1 MSPGSDIVL
10 GMATRVA
17 FRTCPLCEAT
27 CGLRLEIEDGRVVR
41 IRGDEDDPVSHGF
54 ICPKGSTL
62 GALHD
67 DPDRLRRPLVRRN
80 GAHVE
85 VSWDEAFAEVERRLT
100 PILAEHGRD
109 AVAIYIGNPNA
120 HNFANTLAIRP
131 LAKALGT
138 KNVYTASTVDQM
150 PKHVACGL
158 VFGHPLAI
166 PVPDIDRT
174 DFLLLLGANPLESN
188 GSLATAPDWPGRL
201 EAIRERGGRIVVVD
215 PRRTRTAEK
224 ADLHVPIRPGTD
236 AALLAGIA
244 HVLFAEELAAAGAVA
259 SLVAGI
265 DAVRE
270 AVGGFAPERVAAF
283 TGVPA
288 ETVSTLARDLA
299 RAPTAVVYGR
309 IGTHTTAFGTL
320 AAWLVD
326 VLNVLTGNLDRPG
339 GAMFPHAVHEKQRRT
354 RRGFRTGRWT
364 SRVRGLPEAMGELPV
379 STLAD
384 EIETPGEGQVR
395 ALVTVAGNPALT
407 TPDAARLEALLEGLE
422 LMVCVDP
429 YLNATTRH
437 AHVIL
442 PPPSLLEKA
451 HYDLAFTGLSV
462 RDFADFS
469 PPVFERANGAPS
481 EFEILVR
488 LAAVAAG
495 FGADADPEA
504 LAIATLRGQVQRE
517 VGDDGSPVHR
527 RDVDEIVADLGATGR
542 PPEEQLLDLLLRT
555 GHRGDAFGARPNG
568 ISLDVL
574 AHNPHGVDF
583 GPLEPRLPDT
593 LATESGLVELAPP
606 QLIADIARLES
617 ALDAVVAGGMVLV
630 GRRQLRTAN
639 SWTQN
644 VTVLV
649 RGKDTCVAQVHP
661 DDAARLGLLDGAA
674 ATVRSAAG
682 SIDVPVQVTDVVM
695 PGVVCIP
702 YGWGHGLP
710 GTRQA
715 VAAGHAGVNV
725 NVLTDASAIDPV
737 SGNAVLNGIP
747 VTVSPAS

>member
-1 MSPGSDIVL
+1 
-10 GMATRVA
+10 MATRVA

-27 CGLRLEIEDGRVVR
+27 CGVRLEIEDGRVTR
-41 IRGDEDDPVSHGF
+41 IRGDEDDPVSRGF

-62 GALHD
+62 GALHE
-67 DPDRLRRPLVRRN
+67 DPDRLRAPLVRRD
-80 GAHVE
+80 GAHVG
-85 VSWDEAFAEVERRLT
+85 VSWEVAFAEVERLLT
-100 PILAEHGRD
+100 PILAKHGRD

-138 KNVYTASTVDQM
+138 RNVYTASTVDQM

-166 PVPDIDRT
+166 PVPDLDRT
-174 DFLLLLGANPLESN
+174 DYLLLLGANPLESN

-201 EAIRERGGRIVVVD
+201 EAIRRRGGRIVVVD

-224 ADLHVPIRPGTD
+224 ADRHVPIRPGTD

-244 HVLFAEELAAAGAVA
+244 QALFEEGLVDAGAVA
-259 SLVAGI
+259 PLVAGL
-265 DAVRE
+265 DDVGAAV
-270 AVGGFAPERVAAF
+270 AGFTPERVASF
-283 TGVPA
+283 TGVRA
-288 ETVSTLARDLA
+288 ETIATLARELA
-299 RAPTAVVYGR
+299 TAPTAVVYGR
-309 IGTHTTAFGTL
+309 IGTHTTAYGTL

-339 GAMFPHAVHEKQRRT
+339 GAMFPHPAHEKQRRKP
-354 RRGFRTGRWT
+354 RSFRTGRWT

-395 ALVTVAGNPALT
+395 ALLTVAGNPALT
-407 TPDAARLEALLEGLE
+407 TPDAARLDALLAGIE
-422 LMVCVDP
+422 LLVCVDP

-442 PPPSLLEKA
+442 PPPSLLEKP

-469 PPVFERANGAPS
+469 PDVFDRAEGTPS

-488 LAAVAAG
+488 LAAIGAG
-495 FGADADPEA
+495 LGAGADPTA
-504 LAIATLRGQVQRE
+504 LATATLQAQVERE
-517 VGDDGSPVHR
+517 VADEGSPVHG
-527 RDVDEIVADLGATGR
+527 RDPGEIVADLDSSGR
-542 PPEEQLLDLLLRT
+542 PPDEQLLDLLLRT
-555 GHRGDAFGARPNG
+555 GHRGDGFGAHPG
-568 ISLDVL
+568 GLSLDVL
-574 AHNPHGVDF
+574 ERHPHGIDF
-583 GPLEPRLPDT
+583 GPLAPRLPDA
-593 LATESGLVELAPP
+593 LATESGLIELAPP
-606 QLIADIARLES
+606 QLIEDLARLER
-617 ALDAVVAGGMVLV
+617 ALDATARGGMMLV

-644 VTVLV
+644 VPVLV
-649 RGKDTCVAQVHP
+649 RGKDSCLAQIHP
-661 DDAARLGLLDGAA
+661 DDAARLGLADGETAA
-674 ATVRSAAG
+674 VRSAAG
-682 SIDVPVQVTDVVM
+682 AVEICVQVTDVVM
-695 PGVVCIP
+695 PGVICIP

-710 GTRQA
+710 GTRQS
-715 VAAGHAGVNV
+715 VAAAHAGVNV
-725 NVLTDASAIDPV
+725 NVLTDPSAIDPV

-747 VTVSPAS
+747 VTVTAL

>member
-1 MSPGSDIVL
+1 MP
-10 GMATRVA
+10 TRVA
-17 FRTCPLCEAT
+17 YRTCPLCEAT
-27 CGLRLEIEDGRVVR
+27 CGLRLDVEDERVVR
-41 IRGDEDDPVSHGF
+41 IRGDEDDPFSRGF

-80 GAHVE
+80 GTHVE
-85 VSWDEAFAEVERRLT
+85 VGWDEAFAEIERGLT
-100 PILAEHGRD
+100 PLLAEHGRD

-174 DFLLLLGANPLESN
+174 DFLLLLGANPIESN

-201 EAIRERGGRIVVVD
+201 EAIRRRGGRIVVVD

-224 ADLHVPIRPGTD
+224 ADLHVSIRPGTD

-244 HVLFAEELAAAGAVA
+244 QVLFAEGRADAGSLAPLVTGIDEVRSAVA
-259 SLVAGI
+259 
-265 DAVRE
+265 
-270 AVGGFAPERVAAF
+270 GFTPARVASF

-288 ETVSTLARDLA
+288 ETVTALARELA
-299 RAPTAVVYGR
+299 SAPTAVVYGR
-309 IGTHTTAFGTL
+309 IGTHTTAYGTL

-326 VLNVLTGNLDRPG
+326 VLNTLTGNLDRPG
-339 GAMFPHAVHEKQRRT
+339 GAMFPHPAHEKERRRT
-354 RRGFRTGRWT
+354 RAFRTGRWT

-384 EIETPGEGQVR
+384 EMETPGEGQVR
-395 ALVTVAGNPALT
+395 ALVTIAGNPALT
-407 TPDAARLEALLEGLE
+407 TPDAARLDALLAGLE

-442 PPPSLLEKA
+442 PPPSLLEKS
-451 HYDLAFTGLSV
+451 HYDLAFTGLAV
-462 RDFADFS
+462 RDVADYS
-469 PPVFERANGAPS
+469 PPVFEREDGAPS
-481 EFEILVR
+481 EFAILVR
-488 LAAVAAG
+488 LAAIAAG
-495 FGADADPEA
+495 LGAGADANA
-504 LAIATLRGQVQRE
+504 LTAATLRAQVERE
-517 VGDDGSPVHR
+517 VADEGSPVHGR
-527 RDVDEIVADLGATGR
+527 EPTEIVAVLDETDRA
-542 PPEEQLLDLLLRT
+542 PEEQLLDLLLRT
-555 GHRGDAFGARPNG
+555 GHRGDGFGARPDG
-568 ISLDVL
+568 LSLDVL
-574 AHNPHGVDF
+574 TLSPHGLDF
-583 GPLEPRLPDT
+583 GPLAPRLPDA
-593 LATESGLVELAPP
+593 LATESGQVELAPP
-606 QLIADIARLES
+606 QLIDDLVRLDR
-617 ALDAVVAGGMVLV
+617 ALDATASGGMVLV

-644 VTVLV
+644 VPVLV
-649 RGKDTCVAQVHP
+649 RGKDTCVAQIHP
-661 DDAARLGLLDGAA
+661 VDAARLGLADGSIAS
-674 ATVRSAAG
+674 VRSAAG
-682 SIDVPVQVTDVVM
+682 AVEVPVQVTDVVM

-747 VTVSPAS
+747 VTVAPTP

>member
-1 MSPGSDIVL
+1 MK
-10 GMATRVA
+10 
-17 FRTCPLCEAT
+17 
-27 CGLRLEIEDGRVVR
+27 R
-41 IRGDEDDPVSHGF
+41 IRGDEDDAFSHGF

-67 DPDRLRRPLVRRN
+67 DPDRLRRPLVRRD
-80 GAHVE
+80 GAFVE
-85 VSWDEAFAEVERRLT
+85 VDWDEAFAEVERRLQ
-100 PILAEHGRD
+100 PILAERGRD

-120 HNFANTLAIRP
+120 HNFANTIAIRP

-201 EAIRERGGRIVVVD
+201 EAIRSRGGRVVVVD
-215 PRRTRTAEK
+215 PRRTRTADK

-244 HVLFAEELAAAGAVA
+244 HALFEDGLADLGSLAPLVDGVDEVRAAIAE
-259 SLVAGI
+259 
-265 DAVRE
+265 
-270 AVGGFAPERVAAF
+270 FTPERVASF

-288 ETVSTLARDLA
+288 ETVSALARDLA
-299 RAPTAVVYGR
+299 AAPTAVVYGR
-309 IGTHTTAFGTL
+309 IGTHTTAYGTL

-326 VLNVLTGNLDRPG
+326 VLNALTGNLDRPG
-339 GAMFPHAVHEKQRRT
+339 GAMFPHPAHEKERRKT
-354 RRGFRTGRWT
+354 RAFRLGRWT

-384 EIETPGEGQVR
+384 EIETPGDGQVR
-395 ALVTVAGNPALT
+395 ALLTVAGNPALT
-407 TPDAARLEALLEGLE
+407 TPDAARLDGLLAGLE

-442 PPPSLLEKA
+442 PPPSVLEKS

-462 RDFADFS
+462 RDFAHWS
-469 PPVFERANGAPS
+469 PPVFEREEGVPS

-488 LAAVAAG
+488 LAAIAAG
-495 FGADADPEA
+495 LGAAADPNA
-504 LAIATLRGQVQRE
+504 LATATPARAGRARG
-517 VGDDGSPVHR
+517 R
-527 RDVDEIVADLGATGR
+527 RPGFARRTAATRRRSRPRSARRAVRPRSSCSTCCSGRGTAATGSAR
-542 PPEEQLLDLLLRT
+542 DRT
-555 GHRGDAFGARPNG
+555 GSRSTCSSATRTGSTSARWARACPRRSRRSPARSSSHR
-568 ISLDVL
+568 
-574 AHNPHGVDF
+574 
-583 GPLEPRLPDT
+583 
-593 LATESGLVELAPP
+593 P
-606 QLIADIARLES
+606 QLIADLSRLER
-617 ALDAVVAGGMVLV
+617 ALDATAAGGMVLV

-644 VTVLV
+644 VPVLV
-649 RGKDTCVAQVHP
+649 RGKDSCVAQIHP
-661 DDAARLGLLDGAA
+661 DDAARLGLADGATA
-674 ATVRSAAG
+674 AVRSAAG
-682 SIDVPVQVTDVVM
+682 SVEVPVEVTDVVM

-747 VTVSPAS
+747 VTVAPLAVSASIYSRRPL

>member
-1 MSPGSDIVL
+1 MS
-10 GMATRVA
+10 TRVA

-27 CGLRLEIEDGRVVR
+27 CGLRLEIEDGHVTR
-41 IRGDEDDPVSHGF
+41 IRGDEEDPFSHGF
-54 ICPKGSTL
+54 ICAKGSTL

-85 VSWDEAFAEVERRLT
+85 VGWDEAFVEVERLLM
-100 PILAEHGRD
+100 PILAEQGRD
-109 AVAIYIGNPNA
+109 AVAVYIGNPNA

-138 KNVYTASTVDQM
+138 KNVYTAATVDQM
-150 PKHVACGL
+150 PKHVSCGL

-201 EAIRERGGRIVVVD
+201 DAIRRRGGRVVVVD

-236 AALLAGIA
+236 AALLGGIA
-244 HVLFAEELAAAGAVA
+244 HVLFDEGLADAGAITP
-259 SLVAGI
+259 LVAGI
-265 DAVRE
+265 DDLSPALM
-270 AVGGFAPERVAAF
+270 GFTPERVASF
-283 TGVPA
+283 TGVPSG
-288 ETVSTLARDLA
+288 TVTALARDLA
-299 RAPTAVVYGR
+299 AAPTAVVYGR
-309 IGTHTTAFGTL
+309 IGTHTTAYGTL

-326 VLNVLTGNLDRPG
+326 VLNTLTGNLDRPG
-339 GAMFPHAVHEKQRRT
+339 GAMFPHAAHEKKRR
-354 RRGFRTGRWT
+354 RARGFRTGRWT
-364 SRVRGLPEAMGELPV
+364 SRVRGLPETMGELPV

-407 TPDAARLEALLEGLE
+407 TPDAARLDALLAGLE

-442 PPPSLLEKA
+442 PPPSLLEKP

-462 RDFADFS
+462 RDFADWS
-469 PPVFERANGAPS
+469 PPVFEREAGSPS

-488 LAAVAAG
+488 LAAIAAG
-495 FGADADPEA
+495 FGAAAETDA
-504 LAIATLRGQVQRE
+504 LATATLDTQVERE
-517 VGDDGSPVHR
+517 VADDASPAHG
-527 RDVDEIVADLGATGR
+527 RDPAEIVAALAASGR
-542 PPEEQLLDLLLRT
+542 PAEEQLLDLLLRT
-555 GHRGDAFGARPNG
+555 GHRGDGFGSRPDG
-568 ISLDVL
+568 LSLAVL
-574 AHNPHGVDF
+574 ERHPHGIDF
-583 GPLEPRLPDT
+583 GPLGPRLPDA
-593 LATESGLVELAPP
+593 LATDSRKVELAPP
-606 QLIADIARLES
+606 RLIEDLARLER
-617 ALDAVVAGGMVLV
+617 ALEATAEGGMVLV
-630 GRRQLRTAN
+630 GRRQVRTAN

-644 VTVLV
+644 VPVLV
-649 RGKDTCVAQVHP
+649 RGKDSCVAQIHP
-661 DDAARLGLLDGAA
+661 DDASRLGLADGAT

-682 SIDVPVQVTDVVM
+682 AVEVPVQVTDVVM

-715 VAAGHAGVNV
+715 VAAGHCGVNV
-725 NVLTDASAIDPV
+725 NILTDASAIDPV

-747 VTVSPAS
+747 VTVVPAS